1 MEGVDFQGHHERQ
14 PAVLNLPRSLAM
26 TSEQFWEIC
35 QINRDW
41 RLERTRDGD
50 VVVMPP
56 TGALTGKR
64 NVKLSAQ
71 VSGWADRDGSGVAF
85 DSSTGFELP
94 NGAVRSPDV
103 AWVART
109 RLVGVTRADMERFLP
124 LCPDFVIELR
134 SPTDKLSVLQQKL
147 EEYMANGAVL
157 GWLVDPVDRR
167 VYVYRPTQPVQC
179 LENPSSLSGESV
191 LHGLSVDLTP
201 IWAADL

>member
-1 MEGVDFQGHHERQ
+1 MEGVDFQTRRERE
-14 PAVLNLPRSLAM
+14 PYVLSLPRTLEM
-26 TSEQFWEIC
+26 TRDQFWEIC

-50 VVVMPP
+50 VVVIPP
-56 TGALTGKR
+56 TGALTGRR
-64 NVKLSAQ
+64 NVKLAAQ
-71 VSGWADRDGSGVAF
+71 VSDWADRDGSGVAF

-109 RLVGVTRADMERFLP
+109 RLAGLTRSDMERFLP

-134 SPTDKLSVLQQKL
+134 SPTDTLSVLQQKL
-147 EEYMANGAVL
+147 EEYVTNGAVL
-157 GWLVDPVDRR
+157 GWLIDPVDRR
-167 VYVYRPTQPVQC
+167 VYAYRPTQPVQC
-179 LENPSSLSGESV
+179 LENPNSLSGDPV